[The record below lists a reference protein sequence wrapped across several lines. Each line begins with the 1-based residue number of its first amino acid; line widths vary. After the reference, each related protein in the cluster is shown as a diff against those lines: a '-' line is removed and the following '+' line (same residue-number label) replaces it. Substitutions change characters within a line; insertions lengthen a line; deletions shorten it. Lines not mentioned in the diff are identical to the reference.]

1 MKSIKTVSK
10 HGSICYE
17 NEDGQYHREDGPA
30 IEWSNGYKAWVINGQ
45 YHREDGPARI
55 WPDGTERYYLN
66 NKWRSKEDWE
76 QEVFKNRLNRIKD
89 L

>member
-1 MKSIKTVSK
+1 MKSIKTVDE
-10 HGSICYE
+10 HGAIRYE

-30 IEWSNGYKAWVINGQ
+30 IEWSNGYKAWLINGQ